1 MFVVCNTLI
10 FSDETPSS
18 HKKSTSIVVP
28 VSATSSPITVLPENK
43 QNGDAVMNRTD
54 SDDVLI
60 IVNNKEKSRIPQVCD
75 VSCLNYDSPSII
87 VFFTSWH
94 EFFS

>member
-1 MFVVCNTLI
+1 MSFVI
-10 FSDETPSS
+10 DETPNS

-43 QNGDAVMNRTD
+43 QNGDAVMNRAN

-60 IVNNKEKSRIPQVCD
+60 IVNNKEKSRISQVIYLIMKLS
-75 VSCLNYDSPSII
+75 VYSSFI
-87 VFFTSWH
+87 
-94 EFFS
+94 